1 MSVLG
6 KKWFIKNHDG
16 QKPIFER
23 LLENRGLKELG
34 GIADFHDPHLFNDME
49 KVLQRIEKA
58 IQAQE
63 KVIVFGDYDVDGI
76 SGTAL
81 LVHILKKVK
90 ANVSYRLPNR
100 LNDGYGL
107 SLKFIDEFIEKNIS
121 LIITVDC
128 GISCRNEVEKAKS
141 AGVEIIITDHH
152 TVPEFLPDA
161 FAILHPK
168 LKNSTYPFKE
178 LTGAGV
184 ALKLAHA
191 LINKYLPENERQDY
205 LYSLLDLAT
214 LGTIAD
220 LGSLTDENRLIVM
233 KGLDSLTNTKWAGL
247 KKLKELASIKEG
259 NKMNTTN
266 IGFQL
271 APRINAAGRIG
282 DPYTALSLLLQEEE
296 GEKVT
301 QLGDKLESLNKE
313 RQLMTEQALHEAE
326 EIFLNK
332 ENLPSILIAHSAS
345 WHVGILGLVAGKL
358 AEKYGRPAIAM
369 QDFGDTLVASAR
381 SPEYFNIVDALTHTK
396 SHLINFGGHAQA
408 AGFSVSKEKLEAFS
422 KEISDFAHDNLQN
435 MELKSVLEIDCQLL
449 GEEIDDELLET
460 IESLQPFGIDN
471 RKPTFVM
478 KGVEPYFIN
487 QVGQEGNHLKF
498 TVKNGDKKFPVIAF
512 RMGQFMNQLRQHRK
526 IDLVFQLEKHSWKER
541 EFIQLQAL
549 DFGIP
554 FL

>member
-6 KKWFIKNHDG
+6 KKWLIKNHDD
-16 QKPIFER
+16 QKTIFER
-23 LLENRGLKELG
+23 LLENRGFNGALG
-34 GIADFHDPHLFNDME
+34 IENFHSPHLFNDME
-49 KVLQRIEKA
+49 KTLQRIEKA
-58 IQAQE
+58 IQSQE
-63 KVIVFGDYDVDGI
+63 RIIVFGDYDVDGI
-76 SGTAL
+76 SGTAI
-81 LVHILKKVK
+81 LVHILNKIK

-107 SLKFIDEFIEKNIS
+107 SLKFIDEFIEKNIG

-128 GISCRNEVEKAKS
+128 GISCLNEVAKAKN
-141 AGVEIIITDHH
+141 AGIDCIITDHH

-161 FAILHPK
+161 HAILHPK

-191 LINKYLPENERQDY
+191 LIDKYLPEAEKQDY

-233 KGLDSLTNTKWAGL
+233 KGLDSLANTKWVGL
-247 KKLKELASIKEG
+247 KKIKDLASIKEG
-259 NKMNTTN
+259 SKVSTIN

-296 GEKVT
+296 NEKVT

-313 RQLMTEQALHEAE
+313 RQQMTEQAMSEAE
-326 EIFLNK
+326 EMFLNK
-332 ENLPSILIAHSAS
+332 ENLPDILIAYSEN

-381 SPEYFNIVDALTHTK
+381 SPEYFNIVEALTHSK
-396 SHLINFGGHAQA
+396 DHLISFGGHAQA
-408 AGFSVSKEKLEAFS
+408 AGFNISKANLSNFS
-422 KEISDFAHDNLQN
+422 RAISDFATTRLKNV
-435 MELKSVLEIDCQLL
+435 ELKTILEIDCQLS
-449 GEEIDDELLET
+449 GGEIDENLLST
-460 IESLQPFGIDN
+460 IEKLQPFGVDN
-471 RKPTFVM
+471 RKPTFIM
-478 KGVEPYFIN
+478 KGLEPFFIN
-487 QVGQEGNHLKF
+487 PVGQEKNHLKF
-498 TVKNGDKKFPVIAF
+498 TVSNGTKKFPVIAF
-512 RMGQFMNQLRQHRK
+512 RMGQFIDTLRQHRK
-526 IDLVFQLEKHSWKER
+526 IDLVFQLEKHTWKDR

-549 DFGIP
+549 DFAP
-554 FL
+554 NE

>member
-6 KKWFIKNHDG
+6 KRWLIKNSDN
-16 QKPIFER
+16 QKTIFER
-23 LLENRGLKELG
+23 LLENRGLKEVEG
-34 GIADFHDPHLFNDME
+34 MSEFHDPHLFNDME

-63 KVIVFGDYDVDGI
+63 RIIVFGDYDVDGI
-76 SGTAL
+76 SGAAI

-107 SLKFIDEFIEKNIS
+107 SLKFIDEFIEKNIN

-128 GISCRNEVEKAKS
+128 GISCRNEVEKANS
-141 AGVEIIITDHH
+141 AGIETIITDHH
-152 TVPEFLPDA
+152 TVPEFLPAA

-168 LKNSTYPFKE
+168 LKDSTYPFKE

-220 LGSLTDENRLIVM
+220 LGSLTDENRLIVV

-259 NKMNTTN
+259 VQMNTTN
-266 IGFQL
+266 IGFQM

-296 GEKVT
+296 GENVNK
-301 QLGDKLESLNKE
+301 LGDKLESLNKE

-326 EIFLNK
+326 KMFLNK
-332 ENLPSILIAHSAS
+332 ENLPSILIAYSAN

-381 SPEYFNIVDALTHTK
+381 SPEYFNIIEALTSAK

-408 AGFSVSKEKLEAFS
+408 AGFSVSKDKLAAFS
-422 KEISDFAHDNLQN
+422 EEISKFALTNLQDV
-435 MELKSVLEIDCQLL
+435 ELKTILEIDCQLA
-449 GEEIDDELLET
+449 GEEIDEALLET
-460 IESLQPFGIDN
+460 IEKLQPFGVDN
-471 RKPTFVM
+471 RKPTFIM
-478 KGVEPYFIN
+478 KGIEPYFIN

-498 TVKNGDKKFPVIAF
+498 TVKKGEKKFPVIAF
-512 RMGQFMNQLRQHRK
+512 RMGQFINQLRQHHK

-549 DFGIP
+549 DFKANE
-554 FL
+554 

>member
-6 KKWFIKNHDG
+6 KRWLIKNSDN
-16 QKPIFER
+16 QKTVFER
-23 LLENRGLKELG
+23 LLENRGLKEVEG
-34 GIADFHDPHLFNDME
+34 MSEFHDPHLFNDME

-63 KVIVFGDYDVDGI
+63 RIIVFGDYDVDGI
-76 SGTAL
+76 SGAAI

-107 SLKFIDEFIEKNIS
+107 SLKFIDEFIEKNIN

-128 GISCRNEVEKAKS
+128 GISCRKEVEKASS
-141 AGVEIIITDHH
+141 AGIETIITDHH

-161 FAILHPK
+161 YAILHPK

-220 LGSLTDENRLIVM
+220 LGSLTDENRLIVI

-259 NKMNTTN
+259 VPMNTTN
-266 IGFQL
+266 IGFQM

-326 EIFLNK
+326 EMFLNK
-332 ENLPSILIAHSAS
+332 ENLPSILIAYSVN

-381 SPEYFNIVDALTHTK
+381 SPEYFNIIEALTSAK

-408 AGFSVSKEKLEAFS
+408 AGFSVSKDKLAAFS
-422 KEISDFAHDNLQN
+422 EEISKFAFTNLQDV
-435 MELKSVLEIDCQLL
+435 ELKTILEIDCQLA
-449 GEEIDDELLET
+449 GEEIDDALVET
-460 IESLQPFGIDN
+460 IEKLQPFGVDN
-471 RKPTFVM
+471 RKPTFIM
-478 KGVEPYFIN
+478 RGIEPYFIN

-498 TVKNGDKKFPVIAF
+498 TVKNGEKKFPVIAF
-512 RMGQFMNQLRQHRK
+512 RMGQFINQLRKHRK

-549 DFGIP
+549 DFKANE
-554 FL
+554 

>member
-6 KKWFIKNHDG
+6 KRWLIKNSDN
-16 QKPIFER
+16 QKTIFER
-23 LLENRGLKELG
+23 LLENRGLKEVEG
-34 GIADFHDPHLFNDME
+34 MSEFHDPHLFNDME

-63 KVIVFGDYDVDGI
+63 RIIVFGDYDVDGI
-76 SGTAL
+76 SGAAI

-107 SLKFIDEFIEKNIS
+107 SLKFIDEFIEKNIN

-128 GISCRNEVEKAKS
+128 GISCRNEVEKANS
-141 AGVEIIITDHH
+141 AGIETIITDHH
-152 TVPEFLPDA
+152 TVPEFLPAA

-168 LKNSTYPFKE
+168 LKDSTYPFKE

-191 LINKYLPENERQDY
+191 LINKYLPESERQDY

-220 LGSLTDENRLIVM
+220 LGSLTDENRLIVV

-259 NKMNTTN
+259 VQMNTTN
-266 IGFQL
+266 IGFQM

-296 GEKVT
+296 GENVNK
-301 QLGDKLESLNKE
+301 LGDKLESLNKE

-326 EIFLNK
+326 EMFLNK
-332 ENLPSILIAHSAS
+332 ENLPSILIAYSAN

-381 SPEYFNIVDALTHTK
+381 SPEYFNIVEALTSAK

-408 AGFSVSKEKLEAFS
+408 AGFSVSKDKLAAFS
-422 KEISDFAHDNLQN
+422 EEISKFALTNLQDV
-435 MELKSVLEIDCQLL
+435 ELKTILEIDCQLV
-449 GEEIDDELLET
+449 GEEIDEALLET
-460 IESLQPFGIDN
+460 IEKLQPFGVDN
-471 RKPTFVM
+471 RKPTFIM
-478 KGVEPYFIN
+478 KGIEPYFIN

-498 TVKNGDKKFPVIAF
+498 TVKNGEKKFPVIAF
-512 RMGQFMNQLRQHRK
+512 RMGQFINQLRQHRK

-549 DFGIP
+549 DFKANE
-554 FL
+554 

>member
-6 KKWFIKNHDG
+6 KKWLIKNHDN
-16 QKPIFER
+16 QKTVFER
-23 LLENRGLKELG
+23 LLQNRGIKDVG
-34 GIADFHDPHLFNDME
+34 GITEFHDPHLFNDME
-49 KVLQRIEKA
+49 KVLQRLEKA

-63 KVIVFGDYDVDGI
+63 RIIVFGDYDVDGI

-100 LNDGYGL
+100 LADGYGL
-107 SLKFIDEFIEKNIS
+107 SLKFIDEFIEKNIN

-128 GISCRNEVEKAKS
+128 GISCRNEVEKANS
-141 AGVEIIITDHH
+141 SGIDVIITDHH
-152 TVPEFLPDA
+152 TVPEFLPA
-161 FAILHPK
+161 AYAILHPK
-168 LKNSTYPFKE
+168 LKDTTYPFRE

-191 LINKYLPENERQDY
+191 LINKYLPESERQDY

-220 LGSLTDENRLIVM
+220 LGSLTDENRLIVV
-233 KGLDSLTNTKWAGL
+233 KGLESLTNTKWAGL
-247 KKLKELASIKEG
+247 KKIKELASIKEG
-259 NKMNTTN
+259 IKMNTTN
-266 IGFQL
+266 IGFQM

-296 GEKVT
+296 GEQVT
-301 QLGDKLESLNKE
+301 KLGDKLESLNKE
-313 RQLMTEQALHEAE
+313 RQQMTEQALHEAE
-326 EIFLNK
+326 AIFLNQ
-332 ENLPSILIAHSAS
+332 ENMPSILIAYSAT

-381 SPEYFNIVDALTHTK
+381 SPEYFNIVDALTNTK
-396 SHLINFGGHAQA
+396 EHLINFGGHAQA
-408 AGFSVSKEKLEAFS
+408 AGFSLNKDKLEGFT
-422 KEISDFAHDNLQN
+422 KDISEYARTNLEKV
-435 MELKSVLEIDCQLL
+435 ELKTVLEIDCQLS
-449 GEEIDDELLET
+449 GEQINEDLLSIIET
-460 IESLQPFGIDN
+460 LQPFGVDN
-471 RKPTFVM
+471 KKPTFLM
-478 KGVEPYFIN
+478 EGIEPFFIN

-498 TVKNGDKKFPVIAF
+498 TIKNGEKKFPVIAF
-512 RMGQFMNQLRQHRK
+512 RMGQFIDQIRQHRK
-526 IDLVFQLEKHSWKER
+526 IDLVFQLEHHSWNER

-549 DFGIP
+549 DFKP
-554 FL
+554 NE

>member
-58 IQAQE
+58 IQTQE
-63 KVIVFGDYDVDGI
+63 KVVVFGDYDVDGI

-107 SLKFIDEFIEKNIS
+107 SLKFIDEFIEENIS

-233 KGLDSLTNTKWAGL
+233 KGLESLTNTKWAGL

-408 AGFSVSKEKLEAFS
+408 AGFSVSKEKLEEFS
-422 KEISDFAHDNLQN
+422 KEISDFARTNLQN
-435 MELKSVLEIDCQLL
+435 TELKSILEIDCQLL